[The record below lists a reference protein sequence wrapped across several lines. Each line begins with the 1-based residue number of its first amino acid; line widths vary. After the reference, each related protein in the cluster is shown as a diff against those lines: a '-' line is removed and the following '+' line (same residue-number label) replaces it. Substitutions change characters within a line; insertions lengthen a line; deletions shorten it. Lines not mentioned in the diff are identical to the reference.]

1 MAQSSWRVCCTK
13 ATRSNCSIR
22 VFSQIRNGLRAGH
35 PHFRKWSQ
43 AALGL
48 FCILRFFARKESRV
62 RNGETIE
69 SHVPAR
75 LDALPWSSWHWL
87 IVVSL
92 GATWILDGLEV
103 TLAGALSGV
112 LTRHETLGLSDA
124 QVGATATCYLA
135 GAVIGALLF
144 GYGTD
149 RFGRKK
155 LFFITVAV
163 YLIGTALSAFSW
175 NFWSYALFRAITG
188 AGIGGEYAAINSAI
202 DELIPARVRGRV
214 DLTINGSYWVGAA
227 IGAAATLVLLNPR
240 HIPMWLGWRCAFG
253 IGAALGLIVIF
264 FRRWI
269 PESPRWLMIHGRNHQ
284 AEEIVADVERNIF
297 GSSTGTTG
305 LACDAT
311 PTRIRTR
318 THTPWREI
326 WNAVVHEHRRRSLLG
341 LVLMSTQA
349 FFYNA
354 IFFTYALVL
363 MRFYGVPGQ
372 DVGGYLLP
380 FALGN
385 VLGPLL
391 LGHLFDTIGRKQM
404 ITMTYAVAGVLL
416 ALTGWLFHTGCLNAQ
431 TQTLSWTIIF
441 FVASAAASSAYL
453 TVSEIFPLEIR
464 GMAIAIFFAI
474 GTLVGGVGAPLLF
487 GWIIGTGSSTAL
499 FMGYLLAAA
508 LMIFAAAMEKW
519 IGVAAERRPLE
530 HIAAPLSSRGL

>member
-1 MAQSSWRVCCTK
+1 MA
-13 ATRSNCSIR
+13 NDEI
-22 VFSQIRNGLRAGH
+22 
-35 PHFRKWSQ
+35 
-43 AALGL
+43 
-48 FCILRFFARKESRV
+48 
-62 RNGETIE
+62 IE

-75 LDALPWSSWHWL
+75 LDRLPWSSWHWL

-103 TLAGALSGV
+103 TLAGALGGV

-124 QVGATATCYLA
+124 QVGASATCYLA
-135 GAVIGALLF
+135 GAVLGALLF

-175 NFWSYALFRAITG
+175 NFWSYALFRALTG

-214 DLTINGSYWVGAA
+214 DLIINGSYWVGAA
-227 IGAAATLVLLNPR
+227 MGAAATLVLLDPR
-240 HIPMWLGWRCAFG
+240 YIPIRLGWRLAFG
-253 IGAALGLIVIF
+253 IGATLGLIVIF

-269 PESPRWLMIHGRNHQ
+269 PESPRWLMIHGRNNE
-284 AEEIVADVERNIF
+284 AEQIVAEVEQKIYGVSAVGARRY
-297 GSSTGTTG
+297 SEA
-305 LACDAT
+305 L
-311 PTRIRTR
+311 PTRIQTR

-326 WNAVVHEHRRRSLLG
+326 WHAIVHEHRRRSFLG

-363 MRFYGVPGQ
+363 MRFYSVPEQ
-372 DVGGYLLP
+372 NVGGYLLP

-404 ITMTYAVAGVLL
+404 ITLTYALAGVLL
-416 ALTGWLFHTGCLNAQ
+416 AVTGWLFHAGLLTAQ
-431 TQTLSWTIIF
+431 TQTLAWTIIF

-464 GMAIAIFFAI
+464 GMAIAVFFAV

-499 FMGYLLAAA
+499 FMGYLTAAA
-508 LMIFAAAMEKW
+508 LMIFAAVMEAL
-519 IGVAAERRPLE
+519 IGVAAERRSLE
-530 HIAAPLSSRGL
+530 HVAAPLSSKGL

>member
-1 MAQSSWRVCCTK
+1 MA
-13 ATRSNCSIR
+13 
-22 VFSQIRNGLRAGH
+22 
-35 PHFRKWSQ
+35 
-43 AALGL
+43 
-48 FCILRFFARKESRV
+48 
-62 RNGETIE
+62 NGETVE
-69 SHVPAR
+69 SYVPAR
-75 LDALPWSSWHWL
+75 LDRMPWSRWHWL
-87 IVVSL
+87 IVISL

-103 TLAGALSGV
+103 TLAGSLGGI
-112 LTRHETLGLSDA
+112 LTRRETLGLTDIE
-124 QVGATATCYLA
+124 VGATATCYLA

-175 NFWSYALFRAITG
+175 NFASYAFFRALTG

-214 DLTINGSYWVGAA
+214 DLMINGSYWVGAA
-227 IGAAATLVLLNPR
+227 LGSGATVILLDPNRFP
-240 HIPMWLGWRCAFG
+240 ISLGWRFAFG

-269 PESPRWLMIHGRNHQ
+269 PESPRWLMIHGRNAE
-284 AEEIVADVERNIF
+284 AEEIVDEVERRF
-297 GSSTGTTG
+297 VSDPEKLPAHDSP
-305 LACDAT
+305 
-311 PTRIRTR
+311 PTRIHTR

-326 WNAVVHEHRRRSLLG
+326 WNAVLHEHRHRSFLG
-341 LVLMSTQA
+341 FVLMLTQA

-363 MRFYGVPGQ
+363 MRFYGVPEQ
-372 DVGGYLLP
+372 SVGLYLLP

-385 VLGPLL
+385 VLGPVV

-404 ITMTYAVAGVLL
+404 IAATYGLSGILL
-416 ALTGWLFHTGCLNAQ
+416 AFTGWLFHAGLLTAQ
-431 TQTLSWTIIF
+431 TQTLAWMIIF

-464 GMAIAIFFAI
+464 AFAIAIFYAI
-474 GTLVGGVGAPLLF
+474 GTLTGGVGAPILF
-487 GWIIGTGSSTAL
+487 GWIIGTGSSDAL
-499 FMGYLLAAA
+499 FIGYLVAAV
-508 LMIFAAAMEKW
+508 LMIFGAIVELW
-519 IGVAAERRPLE
+519 LGVAAERRPLE
-530 HIAAPLSSRGL
+530 HVAAPLSSR

>member
-1 MAQSSWRVCCTK
+1 MA
-13 ATRSNCSIR
+13 
-22 VFSQIRNGLRAGH
+22 
-35 PHFRKWSQ
+35 
-43 AALGL
+43 
-48 FCILRFFARKESRV
+48 
-62 RNGETIE
+62 NGETIE
-69 SHVPAR
+69 SYVPAR
-75 LDALPWSSWHWL
+75 LDRMPWSSWHWL

-103 TLAGALSGV
+103 TLAGAVGGM
-112 LTRHETLGLSDA
+112 LTRHETLGLNDT
-124 QVGATATCYLA
+124 QVGLTATYYLT
-135 GAVIGALLF
+135 GAVIGALFF

-175 NFWSYALFRAITG
+175 NFWSYALFRALTG

-214 DLTINGSYWVGAA
+214 DLIINGSYWVGAA
-227 IGAAATLVLLNPR
+227 IGAAATLMLLDPR
-240 HIPMWLGWRCAFG
+240 NVPIWLGWRCAFG
-253 IGAALGLIVIF
+253 IGATLGLIVIF

-269 PESPRWLMIHGRNHQ
+269 PESPRWLMIHGRNDE
-284 AEEIVADVERNIF
+284 AEQIVSEVERKIMGANAAGITD
-297 GSSTGTTG
+297 SDYSE
-305 LACDAT
+305 AR

-326 WNAVVHEHRRRSLLG
+326 WDAILHEHRRRSFLG
-341 LVLMSTQA
+341 FVLMSTQA

-363 MRFYGVPGQ
+363 MRFYSVPGQ
-372 DVGGYLLP
+372 NVGGYLLP

-404 ITMTYAVAGVLL
+404 ITLTYGLAGILL
-416 ALTGWLFHTGCLNAQ
+416 ALTGWLFQAGVLTAQ
-431 TQTLSWTIIF
+431 TQTLAWTIIF

-464 GMAIAIFFAI
+464 ALAIAIFYAI
-474 GTLVGGVGAPLLF
+474 GTLAGGVGAPVLF
-487 GWIIGTGSSTAL
+487 GWIIGSGSISAL
-499 FMGYLLAAA
+499 FIGYLLAAA
-508 LMIFAAAMEKW
+508 LMIFGAVIEAW
-519 IGVAAERRPLE
+519 IGVPAERRSLE
-530 HIAAPLSSRGL
+530 HVAAPLSSKGL

>member
-1 MAQSSWRVCCTK
+1 M
-13 ATRSNCSIR
+13 
-22 VFSQIRNGLRAGH
+22 
-35 PHFRKWSQ
+35 
-43 AALGL
+43 
-48 FCILRFFARKESRV
+48 ES
-62 RNGETIE
+62 GETIE
-69 SHVPAR
+69 SYVPSR
-75 LDALPWSSWHWL
+75 LDGLPWSRWHWL
-87 IVVSL
+87 IVVAL

-103 TLAGALSGV
+103 TLAGALGGI
-112 LTRHETLGLSDA
+112 LTRPDTLGLTPVE
-124 QVGATATCYLA
+124 VGASATYYLT

-144 GYGTD
+144 GYGAD

-163 YLIGTALSAFSW
+163 YLFGTALSAFSW
-175 NFWSYALFRAITG
+175 SLASYAIFRALTG

-214 DLTINGSYWVGAA
+214 DLMINGSYWVGAA
-227 IGAAATLVLLNPR
+227 LGAIGTLIVLDPQRLPV
-240 HIPMWLGWRCAFG
+240 WLGWRCAFG
-253 IGAALGLIVIF
+253 SGATLGLVVIF
-264 FRRWI
+264 FRQWI
-269 PESPRWLMIHGRNHQ
+269 PESPRWLMIHGRNHE
-284 AEEIVADVERNIF
+284 AEEIVAEVERLVE
-297 GSSTGTTG
+297 ST
-305 LACDAT
+305 AREERSEMF

-326 WNAVVHEHRRRSLLG
+326 WNAIVHEHRRRSVLG
-341 LVLMSTQA
+341 FVLMLTQA

-363 MRFYGVPGQ
+363 MKFYRVAEQ

-385 VLGPLL
+385 VLGPIV

-404 ITMTYAVAGVLL
+404 ITLTYALAGILL
-416 ALTGWLFHTGCLNAQ
+416 AVTGWLFHDGLLTAQ
-431 TQTLSWTIIF
+431 TQTLAWTIIF

-464 GMAIAIFFAI
+464 GMAIAIFFAL

-499 FMGYLLAAA
+499 FMGYLMAAA
-508 LMIFAAAMEKW
+508 AMVFAAAMEAW
-519 IGVAAERRPLE
+519 IGVSAERRSLE
-530 HIAAPLSSRGL
+530 QIAAPLSSKGL

>member
-1 MAQSSWRVCCTK
+1 M
-13 ATRSNCSIR
+13 
-22 VFSQIRNGLRAGH
+22 
-35 PHFRKWSQ
+35 P
-43 AALGL
+43 
-48 FCILRFFARKESRV
+48 
-62 RNGETIE
+62 NGETIE
-69 SHVPAR
+69 SRVPAR

-103 TLAGALSGV
+103 TLAGALGGV
-112 LTRHETLGLSDA
+112 LTRPETLGLSDA
-124 QVGATATCYLA
+124 QVGASATCYLA
-135 GAVIGALLF
+135 GAVIGALVF

-155 LFFITVAV
+155 FFFITVAV

-175 NFWSYALFRAITG
+175 NFWSYASLRALTG

-214 DLTINGSYWVGAA
+214 DLIINGSYWVGAA
-227 IGAAATLVLLNPR
+227 MGAAATLILLDPR
-240 HIPMWLGWRCAFG
+240 YLPMWLGWRFAFG
-253 IGAALGLIVIF
+253 IGATLGLIVIL

-269 PESPRWLMIHGRNHQ
+269 PESPRWLMIHGRNHE
-284 AEEIVADVERNIF
+284 AEEIVADVERRIMGANAAGITDP
-297 GSSTGTTG
+297 GYSEAA
-305 LACDAT
+305 L
-311 PTRIRTR
+311 TRIRTR

-326 WNAVVHEHRRRSLLG
+326 WDAIVHEHRRRSFLG
-341 LVLMSTQA
+341 FVLMSTQA

-363 MRFYGVPGQ
+363 MRFYSVPEQ
-372 DVGGYLLP
+372 NVGGYLLP

-385 VLGPLL
+385 VLGPLV

-404 ITMTYAVAGVLL
+404 ITLTYGLAGILL
-416 ALTGWLFHTGCLNAQ
+416 ALTGWLFHTGLLTAQ
-431 TQTLSWTIIF
+431 TQTLAWTIIF

-464 GMAIAIFFAI
+464 AMAIAIFFAI

-487 GWIIGTGSSTAL
+487 GWIIGTGSRPVL
-499 FMGYLLAAA
+499 FLGYLLAAA
-508 LMIFAAAMEKW
+508 LMIFGAAVEAW
-519 IGVAAERRPLE
+519 IGVAAERRSLE
-530 HIAAPLSSRGL
+530 HVAAPLSSRGL

>member
-1 MAQSSWRVCCTK
+1 M
-13 ATRSNCSIR
+13 
-22 VFSQIRNGLRAGH
+22 
-35 PHFRKWSQ
+35 P
-43 AALGL
+43 
-48 FCILRFFARKESRV
+48 
-62 RNGETIE
+62 NGETIE
-69 SHVPAR
+69 SRVPAR
-75 LDALPWSSWHWL
+75 LDALPWNSWHWL

-103 TLAGALSGV
+103 TLAGALGGV
-112 LTRHETLGLSDA
+112 LTRPETLGLSDA
-124 QVGATATCYLA
+124 QVGASATCYLA
-135 GAVIGALLF
+135 GAVIGALVF

-175 NFWSYALFRAITG
+175 NFWSYASLRALTG

-214 DLTINGSYWVGAA
+214 DLIINGSYWVGAA
-227 IGAAATLVLLNPR
+227 MGAAATLILLDPR
-240 HIPMWLGWRCAFG
+240 YLPMWLGWRFAFG
-253 IGAALGLIVIF
+253 IGATLGLIVIL

-269 PESPRWLMIHGRNHQ
+269 PESPRWLMIHGRNHE
-284 AEEIVADVERNIF
+284 AEEIVADVERKVMGANAAGIIDP
-297 GSSTGTTG
+297 GYSEAA
-305 LACDAT
+305 L
-311 PTRIRTR
+311 TRIRTR

-326 WNAVVHEHRRRSLLG
+326 WDAIVHEHRRRSFLG
-341 LVLMSTQA
+341 FVLMSTQA

-363 MRFYGVPGQ
+363 MRFYSVPEQ
-372 DVGGYLLP
+372 NVGGYLLP

-385 VLGPLL
+385 VLGPLA

-404 ITMTYAVAGVLL
+404 ITLTYGLAGILL
-416 ALTGWLFHTGCLNAQ
+416 ALTGWLFHTGLLTAQ
-431 TQTLSWTIIF
+431 TQTLAWTIIF

-464 GMAIAIFFAI
+464 AMAIAIFFAI

-487 GWIIGTGSSTAL
+487 GWIIGTGSRPVL
-499 FMGYLLAAA
+499 FLGYLLAAA
-508 LMIFAAAMEKW
+508 LMIFGAAVEAW
-519 IGVAAERRPLE
+519 IGVPAERRSLE
-530 HIAAPLSSRGL
+530 HVAAPLSSRGL

>member
-1 MAQSSWRVCCTK
+1 MATGK
-13 ATRSNCSIR
+13 
-22 VFSQIRNGLRAGH
+22 
-35 PHFRKWSQ
+35 
-43 AALGL
+43 
-48 FCILRFFARKESRV
+48 
-62 RNGETIE
+62 TIE
-69 SHVPAR
+69 SYVPAR
-75 LDALPWSSWHWL
+75 LDRMPWSRWHWL

-103 TLAGALSGV
+103 TLAGSLGGI
-112 LTRHETLGLSDA
+112 LTRRDTLGLTDT
-124 QVGATATCYLA
+124 QVGASATFYLA

-149 RFGRKK
+149 RLGRKK

-163 YLIGTALSAFSW
+163 YLIATGLTAFSW
-175 NFWSYALFRAITG
+175 NFASYAFFRAITG

-214 DLTINGSYWVGAA
+214 DLMINGSYWLGAA
-227 IGAAATLVLLNPR
+227 LGSTATIVLLNPR
-240 HIPMWLGWRCAFG
+240 WLPVWLGWRCAFG
-253 IGAALGLIVIF
+253 IGATLGLVIIF

-269 PESPRWLMIHGRNHQ
+269 PESPRWLMIHGRN
-284 AEEIVADVERNIF
+284 AEAEQIVGEVERTMDAL
-297 GSSTGTTG
+297 SSP
-305 LACDAT
+305 AVIDRRYSDAQ
-311 PTRIRTR
+311 PTRIHTR

-326 WNAVVHEHRRRSLLG
+326 WNAIVHEHRRRSLLSF
-341 LVLMSTQA
+341 VLMLTQA

-363 MRFYGVPGQ
+363 MRFYAVPAK

-404 ITMTYAVAGVLL
+404 ITATYGLAGILL
-416 ALTGWLFHTGCLNAQ
+416 ALTGWLFHAGMLTAQ
-431 TQTLSWTIIF
+431 TQTLAWTVIF
-441 FVASAAASSAYL
+441 FIASAAASSAYL

-464 GMAIAIFFAI
+464 ALAIAIFYAI
-474 GTLVGGVGAPLLF
+474 GTLVGGVGAPVLF

-499 FMGYLLAAA
+499 FIGYLVAAA
-508 LMIFAAAMEKW
+508 LMIFGALVEAW
-519 IGVAAERRPLE
+519 IGVSAERRSLE
-530 HIAAPLSSRGL
+530 DVAAPLSSRGL